1 LTLEKLEY
9 YFDCFLPDLEENML
23 LAEVEEIAFAMR
35 TMLPSREADTLIAKM
50 MRLVPQDEEAP

>member
-1 LTLEKLEY
+1 
-9 YFDCFLPDLEENML
+9 ML